1 MQIRLWGSIGDFS
14 IAKRCHGYTSVRF
27 LTLDIS
33 RSVLG
38 CFVPDNSRAV
48 LVSRSTSLQRYA
60 HAARVL
66 AVHENKAG
74 HSELARVE
82 EREITTVVE
91 QQTEKLVCAYRVGS
105 LSMHFLVYGLGDS
118 QCFVQRV
125 ARGGY
130 TVGPRVDPAHMA
142 L

>member
-1 MQIRLWGSIGDFS
+1 M
-14 IAKRCHGYTSVRF
+14 
-27 LTLDIS
+27 
-33 RSVLG
+33 
-38 CFVPDNSRAV
+38 PDNSRAV

-82 EREITTVVE
+82 ESEITTVVE
-91 QQTEKLVCAYRVGS
+91 QQTEKLVCAYRADS
-105 LSMHFLVYGLGDS
+105 LSMHFLVYGLDDS

-125 ARGGY
+125 VRGGY
-130 TVGPRVDPAHMA
+130 TVGPRADPAHMD